1 MQNLPLSKQ
10 LIFKTMK
17 PTKASEIKALQILYT
32 ALLVGQVLFLTI
44 TSVLIFSGNFSAD
57 FSLGKYLIQ
66 IIIGC
71 IGSGLAGYFAGT
83 SLFRKKLEQLNN
95 SSKSLMEKLNDYRGI
110 SITRWALSEFATLFS
125 IVMVFVT
132 GSPALLA
139 VAVLLIVLFLTI
151 RPSLSKAASDLNVS
165 EMEIN
170 QMN

>member
-1 MQNLPLSKQ
+1 
-10 LIFKTMK
+10 
-17 PTKASEIKALQILYT
+17 
-32 ALLVGQVLFLTI
+32 
-44 TSVLIFSGNFSAD
+44 
-57 FSLGKYLIQ
+57 
-66 IIIGC
+66 
-71 IGSGLAGYFAGT
+71 
-83 SLFRKKLEQLNN
+83 
-95 SSKSLMEKLNDYRGI
+95 MEKLNDYRGI

>member
-1 MQNLPLSKQ
+1 
-10 LIFKTMK
+10 MK

-32 ALLVGQVLFLTI
+32 ALLVGQVLFLII

-57 FSLGKYLIQ
+57 SSLGQYLFQ
-66 IIIGC
+66 ISIVC
-71 IGSGLAGYFAGT
+71 IVIGLAGYFAGT
-83 SLFRKKLEQLNN
+83 ALFRKKLEQLNN

-125 IVMVFVT
+125 IVMVFVA

-139 VAVLLIVLFLTI
+139 VAILLIVLFLTI

-165 EMEIN
+165 EMEIE

>member
-1 MQNLPLSKQ
+1 
-10 LIFKTMK
+10 MK

-32 ALLVGQVLFLTI
+32 ALLVGQVLFLII

-57 FSLGKYLIQ
+57 SSLGQYLFQ
-66 IIIGC
+66 IIIVC
-71 IGSGLAGYFAGT
+71 IVIGLAGYFAGT
-83 SLFRKKLEQLNN
+83 ALFRKKLEQLNN

-139 VAVLLIVLFLTI
+139 VAILLIVLFLTI

-165 EMEIN
+165 EMEIE

>member
-1 MQNLPLSKQ
+1 
-10 LIFKTMK
+10 MK

-32 ALLVGQVLFLTI
+32 ALLVGQVLFLII

-57 FSLGKYLIQ
+57 SSLGQYLFQ
-66 IIIGC
+66 ISIVC
-71 IGSGLAGYFAGT
+71 IVIGLAGYFAGT
-83 SLFRKKLEQLNN
+83 ALFRKKLEQLNN

-165 EMEIN
+165 EMEIE